1 MIWAAAFPGILIGLI
16 TSIICYF
23 KFSFPFWVCLLMYP
37 FVSSAVILTLVA
49 LMFLFKRNS

>member
-1 MIWAAAFPGILIGLI
+1 MIWAAAFPGIIIGLI

-37 FVSSAVILTLVA
+37 FVSSAVTLILVA